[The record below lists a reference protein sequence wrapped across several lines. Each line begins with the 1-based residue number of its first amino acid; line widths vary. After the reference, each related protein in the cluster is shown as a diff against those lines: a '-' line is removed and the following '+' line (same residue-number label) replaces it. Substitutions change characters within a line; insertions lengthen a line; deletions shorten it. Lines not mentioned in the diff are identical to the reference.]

1 MKKLLILLF
10 SLFFLISSPSVFADD
25 ISDFTIEGISIGN
38 SLLDYMTEDE
48 ILEEISLR
56 KDYYNFL
63 NEPNKYTE
71 VYLFGDFSSYDYLSF
86 FIKNNSTNQYVS
98 NKNEKYTILSIYGS
112 ISYEKDLNS
121 CTQKRDEIAEVLSEM
136 FPNEQLQ
143 DASRNIRGDPSGDSI
158 MVGFFFDFDSGD
170 RIQAECT
177 DFEENF
183 RIKNNMTEGLNI
195 SINSAEIVDW
205 FLN

>member
-10 SLFFLISSPSVFADD
+10 SLFFLSSPSVIADD

-48 ILEEISLR
+48 ILKDIELN

-63 NEPNKYTE
+63 NEPNKYAE

-98 NKNEKYTILSIYGS
+98 NKNEKYIILSIFGS
-112 ISYEKDLNS
+112 ISYEKDFNS